1 MISLLY
7 FIIYF
12 LLFLVLGILAFIL
25 IYHFKDII
33 HEKRL
38 ENKSE
43 KWQKPLSKYLNDE
56 ITLKTISEKLPRDY
70 HYLYDFFK
78 PYLKNLDEKD
88 FYKLKM
94 LIQKIEMDEFYLKKL
109 KKGNRK
115 KKIKA
120 AVFLGKI
127 KEKMAL
133 PLLKRYIHKGD
144 ELIRNASM
152 WAIAEIGEI
161 NLYSDVLKVVLNNTS
176 MTFEALTEL
185 SIHFGRDICFTVKE
199 LLEEYLRGER
209 EFEKEFGINDHAII
223 ALFIDVLGYYR
234 FKRSKGIL
242 KRILT
247 GDKKYYNDE
256 VLIHIFKT
264 LVKIEVSLNVDLN
277 KFLDHS
283 NWVIRSQTARYVG
296 KIKDGNYS
304 DELISLLNDEKWWV
318 RYYAAEALFKIGKKD
333 LLKEISKTD
342 QKRAEISNYVI
353 DLHN

>member
-7 FIIYF
+7 FIIYI

-56 ITLKTISEKLPRDY
+56 ITLKTISEKLPRNY

-78 PYLKNLDEKD
+78 PYLKNLDEND

-94 LIQKIEMDEFYLKKL
+94 LIQKIEMDEYYLKKL

-133 PLLKRYIHKGD
+133 PLLKRYIHKDD

-152 WAIAEIGEI
+152 WAIAEIGELD
-161 NLYSDVLKVVLNNTS
+161 LYSDVLKVVLNNTS

-185 SIHFGRDICFTVKE
+185 SIHFGRDICFIVKE

-209 EFEKEFGINDHAII
+209 EFEKEFGISNHAIT
-223 ALFIDVLGYYR
+223 ALFIDILGYYR

-264 LVKIEVSLNVDLN
+264 LVKMEIPLNVDLN
-277 KFLDHS
+277 KFLNHS
-283 NWVIRSQTARYVG
+283 NWVIRSQTAHYVG
-296 KIKDGNYS
+296 KIKDDSYS
-304 DELISLLNDEKWWV
+304 DELIKLLNDQKWWV
-318 RYYAAEALFKIGKKD
+318 RYYAAESLFMIGKED
-333 LLKEISKTD
+333 LLKKISNLGKEGSEISKYILD
-342 QKRAEISNYVI
+342 S
-353 DLHN
+353 HN